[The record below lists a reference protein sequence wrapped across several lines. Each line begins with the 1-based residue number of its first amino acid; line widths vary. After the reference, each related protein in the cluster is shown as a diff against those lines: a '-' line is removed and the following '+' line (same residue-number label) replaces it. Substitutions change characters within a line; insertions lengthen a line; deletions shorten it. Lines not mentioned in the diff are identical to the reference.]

1 VRIPTEPAPTTTAG
15 GRAAAEPLAVETH
28 GLVRRF
34 GDVAAVDGLD
44 LRIPRGGVYGILGP
58 NGSGKTTTIRILA
71 TLLSPDSGEA
81 RVLGHDVRREG
92 DAVRRAIALT
102 GQYASVDQDLSARQN
117 LELLGWLL
125 GLGRSRAAR
134 AAQLLAAFG
143 LADAADRQVKTFSG
157 GMRRRLDIAASIV
170 VTPQLLVLDEPTTG
184 LDPRSRNEVWGIVRA
199 LVAAGTTVVL
209 TTQYLEEADAL
220 ADRIAVMDRGRVIAE
235 GTPGDLKAAVGSG
248 RLRVRVAEP
257 EQREAVAAVLGRT
270 LGTEIVRDR
279 DPAVLSA
286 RTDDAEAVATAL
298 GELARARQPIASF
311 SLGQPSLDEVFL
323 TLTGDPVPTGD
334 HGRRRGVPAA

>member
-1 VRIPTEPAPTTTAG
+1 
-15 GRAAAEPLAVETH
+15 
-28 GLVRRF
+28 
-34 GDVAAVDGLD
+34 
-44 LRIPRGGVYGILGP
+44 
-58 NGSGKTTTIRILA
+58 
-71 TLLSPDSGEA
+71 
-81 RVLGHDVRREG
+81 VRREG

-125 GLGRSRAAR
+125 GLGRTRAAR

-257 EQREAVAAVLGRT
+257 EQREAVAACSDGRSH
-270 LGTEIVRDR
+270 GD
-279 DPAVLSA
+279 
-286 RTDDAEAVATAL
+286 
-298 GELARARQPIASF
+298 RARPRSRRPERA
-311 SLGQPSLDEVFL
+311 
-323 TLTGDPVPTGD
+323 
-334 HGRRRGVPAA
+334 HRRRRGGRHRAAGPGSRQAADRVLLPRTAQPRRGLPDAHGRSGAPGRPTPPTRESRRMSASPAGSDAMRDVLATGPRPAAPGACRPVPPSAGAGC